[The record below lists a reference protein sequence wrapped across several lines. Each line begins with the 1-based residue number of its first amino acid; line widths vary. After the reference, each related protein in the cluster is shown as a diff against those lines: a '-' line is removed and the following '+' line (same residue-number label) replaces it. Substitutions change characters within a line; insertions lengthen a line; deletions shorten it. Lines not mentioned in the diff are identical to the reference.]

1 MGATSATN
9 VQQQKGYKIMATQL
23 QALAKKIPPKWI
35 STLPTGYGAR
45 YCSHAAVQQML
56 LATLGP
62 TGQRV
67 DQILYNDGVIT
78 GVLLTMTF
86 TIDGET
92 VEITEAGDCDRPKPD
107 NNGANMKNA
116 ISDAVKRCAMRVGKG
131 LQLWC
136 EDDDHYILDRV
147 LAEKAGE
154 YEEV

>member
-1 MGATSATN
+1 MGSTSATI

-92 VEITEAGDCDRPKPD
+92 VEITEAGDGDRPKPD

-136 EDDDHYILDRV
+136 EDDEHYILDRV
-147 LAEKAGE
+147 LNERE
-154 YEEV
+154 NSEVA

>member
-1 MGATSATN
+1 
-9 VQQQKGYKIMATQL
+9 MATQL
-23 QALAKKIPPKWI
+23 QGLAKKIPPKWI